1 MDNLSLIIEALL
13 FSSSRPLSEKEI
25 LSAFDLRSPP
35 TSNEIKEA
43 LKSIEVKYSENSIEL
58 VKVASGYRLRIRQ
71 EYSSWV
77 AKLWEAKPQK
87 YSRALLETLAL
98 IAYKQPITRGEIEEV
113 RGVSVSSQIIRTL
126 LDRSWIK
133 VVGHRDVPGRP
144 ALFSTT
150 KDFLDDLNLSKLS
163 DLPEL
168 PEIQNIPEEAQISL
182 LNEPPPNNSE

>member
-35 TSNEIKEA
+35 TSSEIKEA
-43 LKSIEVKYSENSIEL
+43 LKSIKEKYSENSIEL

-182 LNEPPPNNSE
+182 LNEPSSSNPE

>member
-43 LKSIEVKYSENSIEL
+43 LKSIKEKYSENSIEL

-71 EYSSWV
+71 EYSPWV

-182 LNEPPPNNSE
+182 LNEPPPSNSE